1 MSVERDSDERPFVV
15 GAAAGLG
22 AWVVG
27 YVLAYLLVGSDIRE
41 SRLNQFARTFGD
53 GDATYGLVGRVFFDS
68 HLVDTLI
75 DAGFFGTGTA
85 NFVGGDDGFT
95 ALLYLIPPAL
105 LAITGV
111 APGRYSGAVDPADGA
126 VTGALAVPGYLLFSV
141 VGAFLPR

>member
-1 MSVERDSDERPFVV
+1 M
-15 GAAAGLG
+15 
-22 AWVVG
+22 
-27 YVLAYLLVGSDIRE
+27 
-41 SRLNQFARTFGD
+41 
-53 GDATYGLVGRVFFDS
+53 FFDS

-85 NFVGGDDGFT
+85 NFVGGDGFT
-95 ALLYLIPPAL
+95 ALLYLVPPAL

-141 VGAFLPR
+141 VGAFFPR

>member
-1 MSVERDSDERPFVV
+1 MSVGRDSDERPFVV

-27 YVLAYLLVGSDIRE
+27 YVLAYLLVGSDIRA

-53 GDATYGLVGRVFFDS
+53 GDATYGLVGWVFFDS

-75 DAGFFGTGTA
+75 DAGFFGTGPA

-141 VGAFLPR
+141 VGAFFPR